1 MPATQPTSPSPDAVR
16 EAAETA
22 AKYAAAAEADRR
34 LPTEVVTPI
43 LAAGFARH
51 FVPARWGG
59 SAGTFRALLPA
70 VAAIGESC
78 TSAAW
83 FASLAASVGRL
94 AAHLPVDGQAEIW
107 RDGPDTP
114 LVGALAAAGTAER
127 VPGGWRVSGQWPYV
141 SGIDSSAWALVC
153 ARAADGERRE
163 PRFLAVPRAS
173 YAIGDS
179 WFNVG
184 LRATGSNTLV
194 LDGVTVPDA
203 RSVALADLL
212 AGKAPAAEAPC
223 HRVPMKAANGLTLA
237 APLLGAARGAL
248 HHWSGLS
255 RDKLRAPAAAVTGAA
270 DRSPYELT
278 LARADGEIDTAALLL
293 DRVAEVVD
301 GGAVDPVLTARN
313 GRDCALAAEL
323 LANAVDRLLR
333 SSGSR
338 GQSDTEPLQRFWRD
352 VNAGAGHS
360 GLQFPPVASALAR
373 ASGALDTTP

>member
-1 MPATQPTSPSPDAVR
+1 MPTQPTSLSPDAVR

-22 AKYAAAAEADRR
+22 AKHAAAAETDRR
-34 LPTEVVTPI
+34 LPPEVVTPI

-59 SAGTFRALLPA
+59 SAGTFRVLLPA
-70 VAAIGESC
+70 VTAIGEGC

-94 AAHLPVDGQAEIW
+94 AAHLPTEGQAELW
-107 RDGPDTP
+107 VDGPDTP
-114 LVGALAAAGTAER
+114 LVAALAAAGTAER

-153 ARAADGERRE
+153 ARATGGEHQE
-163 PRFLAVPRAS
+163 PRFFAVPRSS
-173 YAIGDS
+173 YGLGDS

-194 LDGVTVPDA
+194 LDAVTVPDA

-212 AGKAPAAEAPC
+212 AGRAPDAEARC
-223 HRVPMKAANGLTLA
+223 HRVPLKAANGLTLT

-248 HHWSGLS
+248 RRWSGLV
-255 RDKLRAPAAAVTGAA
+255 RVKLRAPAAAVTGAA
-270 DRSPYELT
+270 DRTPYELT
-278 LARADGEIDTAALLL
+278 LARTDGEIDAAALLL
-293 DRVAEVVD
+293 DRVADVLD
-301 GGAVDPVLTARN
+301 RATLDPLLTARN

-323 LANAVDRLLR
+323 LAGAADRLLR

-360 GLQFPPVASALAR
+360 GLQFPSAASALVR
-373 ASGALDTTP
+373 VSRALDTP